1 MMHKKESANASIDL
15 NQRDLEFAKEVRRRS
30 GVNFNAC
37 LQCNACAGG
46 CQFSE
51 IMDYMPN
58 RIVRLVQL
66 GLKKEALTCS
76 SIWICVSCN
85 TCSIQC
91 PMGIDISAVTDAVC
105 QIAIDEKADVGEPEI
120 LKFHEEVLKT
130 IKRYGRTH
138 KLEIMLRYK
147 LYTRDWFRD
156 MGVGLKM
163 MAKHKLDIFPSR
175 VNKMV
180 DIKNIFSQKKA
191 V

>member
-1 MMHKKESANASIDL
+1 MQKETSTNAIIDL
-15 NQRDLEFAKEVRRRS
+15 NQRDLKFAKEVERRS

-37 LQCNACAGG
+37 LHCHTCAGG

-58 RIVRLVQL
+58 RIIRLVQL
-66 GLKKEALTCS
+66 GLKQEALTCS

-85 TCSIQC
+85 TCSVQC
-91 PMGIDISAVTDAVC
+91 PMGIDISDVTDAVC
-105 QIAIDEKADVGEPEI
+105 QIAIDEEADVGEPEI
-120 LKFHEEVLKT
+120 LKFHEGVLKT

-147 LYTRDWFRD
+147 LSTRDWFRD

-163 MAKHKLDIFPSR
+163 LAKHKLDILPSR
-175 VNKMV
+175 VNHIK